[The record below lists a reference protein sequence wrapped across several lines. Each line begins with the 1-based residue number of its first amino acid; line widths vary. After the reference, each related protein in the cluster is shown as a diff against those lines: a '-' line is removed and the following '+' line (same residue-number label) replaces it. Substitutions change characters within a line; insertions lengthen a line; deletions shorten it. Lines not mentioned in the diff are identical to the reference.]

1 MSYFIFF
8 SECAPVPCD
17 VKVNKKIATE
27 TVTEL
32 KNLANE
38 LREFL
43 LTRKKKMFSPLSRS
57 QYSVLFNGR
66 DISSDSQMSNKT

>member
-38 LREFL
+38 LKEFL
-43 LTRKKKMFSPLSRS
+43 LTCKKTFFPPLRS